1 MDGCND
7 EAGLSGRQKIART
20 TASMAG
26 RWTDAKKTAS
36 RLGDG
41 QFRDK
46 WLRLRRMLVRRAAAE
61 SGRQADGSDG
71 F

>member
-1 MDGCND
+1 
-7 EAGLSGRQKIART
+7 
-20 TASMAG
+20 MAG

-71 F
+71 FYF